1 MPRAKAL
8 SAYPQGFAKLLADAT
23 AYPVAVE
30 CESAHAASAL
40 RAQLYTFRRVARSEE
55 SRGLAQLYYS
65 LEFSIQ
71 GSALEIRSKLDAPTT
86 KPTRRPHPCPSDQPP
101 ATTT

>member
-40 RAQLYTFRRVARSEE
+40 RAQLYTFRRCC
-55 SRGLAQLYYS
+55 LLQDH
-65 LEFSIQ
+65 
-71 GSALEIRSKLDAPTT
+71 K
-86 KPTRRPHPCPSDQPP
+86 
-101 ATTT
+101 